1 MLRAEVKPV
10 TRFVGTV
17 ALIEGIG
24 FSMAI
29 AIIVRRTAV
38 KMLMNAGPVSYQSV

>member
-17 ALIEGIG
+17 AVMGGLG
-24 FSMAI
+24 FCMAI

-38 KMLMNAGPVSYQSV
+38 KMLMNAVSH